1 MTVEVLVRLSN
12 FSIRYA
18 SESAP
23 AISGVSLSLAKG
35 DRLAVIGESGSG
47 KTTMALAIADLLPAG
62 AVTSGQIDWPALG
75 RRPRHGRDIGYVFQD
90 PSGSLD
96 PVMRIGRQIA
106 EVVVA
111 HETIDRDAARDRT
124 VELLR
129 QVELPDPTQIAE
141 AFPHQLSGGQ
151 RQRVA
156 LALALAG
163 RPPVLVADEATSA
176 LDPVVQR
183 KLVELV
189 ARLCREYGLT
199 LVFVTHDIALAAGL
213 GTRLAVV
220 YSARLVELGPADL
233 TLSNPGHPY
242 TKALI
247 SSHLGLDRPKTG
259 RLFTID
265 GQPPDPKHVLP
276 GCRFAPRCPKAIP
289 ACERSEPPWL
299 GQADDGAA
307 CIFPIARHA

>member
-1 MTVEVLVRLSN
+1 MTAEVLVRLSD
-12 FSIRYA
+12 FGVRYA
-18 SESAP
+18 PGSAS
-23 AISGVSLSLAKG
+23 AISGVSLALAKG

-47 KTTMALAIADLLPAG
+47 KTTMALAIADLLPSG
-62 AVTSGQIDWPALG
+62 AVTVGQIDWPTFG
-75 RRPRHGRDIGYVFQD
+75 GRPRHGRDIGYVFQD

-96 PVMRIGRQIA
+96 PVMRIGKQIA
-106 EVVVA
+106 EVVGA
-111 HETIDRDAARDRT
+111 HETIDLDAARNRT

-129 QVELPDPTQIAE
+129 QVELPDPVQIAE

-156 LALALAG
+156 LALALAA
-163 RPPVLVADEATSA
+163 RPSILVADEATSA

-189 ARLCREYGLT
+189 ARLCREHGLT

-220 YSARLVELGPADL
+220 YSARIVELGPADL
-233 TLSNPGHPY
+233 TLSDPGHPY

-247 SSHLGLDRPKTG
+247 ASHLGLGRPRSG

-265 GQPPDPKHVLP
+265 GQPPDPTHVLP
-276 GCRFAPRCPKAIP
+276 GCRFAPRCRKAAP
-289 ACERSEPPWL
+289 ACVRSEPPWL
-299 GQADDGAA
+299 GKADDGAA
-307 CIFPIARHA
+307 CIFPIGRHA

>member
-1 MTVEVLVRLSN
+1 MIAEILVRLSD
-12 FSIRYA
+12 FSVRYA
-18 SESAP
+18 PGSAP
-23 AISGVSLSLAKG
+23 AISGVSLSISKG
-35 DRLAVIGESGSG
+35 ERLAVIGESGSG
-47 KTTMALAIADLLPAG
+47 KTTMALAIADLLPSD
-62 AVTSGQIDWPALG
+62 AVTSGQIAWPTFG
-75 RRPRHGRDIGYVFQD
+75 GRPRHGRDIGYVFQD

-106 EVVVA
+106 EVVAA
-111 HETIDRDAARDRT
+111 HDKVDRDELKERT
-124 VELLR
+124 IGLLR
-129 QVELPDPTQIAE
+129 QVELPDPVQIAE

-156 LALALAG
+156 LAMALAA
-163 RPPVLVADEATSA
+163 RPPILVADEATSA

-189 ARLCREYGLT
+189 ARLCREQGLT

-220 YSARLVELGPADL
+220 YSARLVELGPVDVA
-233 TLSNPGHPY
+233 LSDPGHPY

-247 SSHLGLDRPKTG
+247 ASHLGLERRKTG

-265 GQPPDPKHVLP
+265 GQPPDPKQMLP
-276 GCRFAPRCPKAIP
+276 GCRFAPRCRKAMP
-289 ACERSEPPWL
+289 ACVRSEPPWL
-299 GQADDGAA
+299 GKVDDGAA
-307 CIFPIARHA
+307 CIFPVGRHA